1 MPNFIVFNSESD
13 LTAFKSYH
21 LARIDGAQSATLKDF
36 FAQIEKELQL
46 PDYFSHN
53 LDSLDE
59 LLNDLERKKKP
70 DVALVVSRF
79 EQFLANEK
87 KKTKLLDLLGL
98 LDATAEDWK
107 WLDEEDGLPKKNLK
121 ILLQNSPQ
129 TIGTLESEGIGY
141 EVINSILE

>member
-1 MPNFIVFNSESD
+1 MANFIVFNSESD

-21 LARIDGAQSATLKDF
+21 LARIDGAQAATLKDF

-46 PDYFSHN
+46 PDYFAHN

-59 LLNDLERKKKP
+59 LLNDLEWIKKS
-70 DVALVVSRF
+70 DVALVISRF

-107 WLDEEDGLPKKNLK
+107 WIDDQEGLPKKNLK
-121 ILLQNSPQ
+121 ILLQNTPQ
-129 TIGTLESEGIGY
+129 TIAILESEGIGY
-141 EVINSILE
+141 EVVDAIS